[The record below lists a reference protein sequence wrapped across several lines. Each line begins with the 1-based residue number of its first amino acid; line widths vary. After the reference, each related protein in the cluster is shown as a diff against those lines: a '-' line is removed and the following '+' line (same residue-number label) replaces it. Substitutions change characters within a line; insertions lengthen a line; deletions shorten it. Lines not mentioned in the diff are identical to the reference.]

1 MFGQRV
7 NSLIFY
13 SKLYSKYN
21 NLWTIY
27 LNSLNWNCYFL
38 NIIKFINCLIY
49 LKQKIL
55 LNNFNFF
62 SLNNKYKFQL
72 NINCIFYFY
81 NYFLKLKIF
90 IKEINN
96 IKRIYKKIDN
106 LNNLKQKYYIYI
118 NFLILKNPFSSI
130 TYLFYYVIKKFK
142 QTLSLRK
149 ILKQLS
155 LLILNIKKTSIKGIK
170 ILVSGKING
179 VVIAKKET
187 CNYGLNYFNKYVYNI
202 KYNVFYLK
210 TKFGVLGFKFWIF
223 LI

>member
-27 LNSLNWNCYFL
+27 LNNLNWVYYFFNTIQFISYL
-38 NIIKFINCLIY
+38 NYFKH
-49 LKQKIL
+49 KIL

-81 NYFLKLKIF
+81 NYFLKFKIF
-90 IKEINN
+90 LKGLQTI
-96 IKRIYKKIDN
+96 KKISKKIN
-106 LNNLKQKYYIYI
+106 KINKSTYKYYIYI

-130 TYLFYYVIKKFK
+130 NYFFYYIIKKFQ

-155 LLILNIKKTSIKGIK
+155 LLILNIKKTHIKGIK
-170 ILVSGKING
+170 ILISGKING
-179 VVIAKKET
+179 VAIAKKET
-187 CNYGLNYFNKYVYNI
+187 CNYGLNYFNKYIYNI

>member
-1 MFGQRV
+1 
-7 NSLIFY
+7 
-13 SKLYSKYN
+13 
-21 NLWTIY
+21 
-27 LNSLNWNCYFL
+27 
-38 NIIKFINCLIY
+38 
-49 LKQKIL
+49 
-55 LNNFNFF
+55 
-62 SLNNKYKFQL
+62 
-72 NINCIFYFY
+72 
-81 NYFLKLKIF
+81 
-90 IKEINN
+90 
-96 IKRIYKKIDN
+96 
-106 LNNLKQKYYIYI
+106 YI